1 MKPDLPRLSE
11 LPLKNG
17 TKVIAVRNF
26 GPVKEGA
33 PGIITGTSVYRFFW
47 WWRPT
52 YLCTFADNMRVATR
66 PNEIEENDH
75 GYSLEDLEQPD
86 FVRDVWQRGRYVNP
100 VDQYRLQTEKNL
112 REAVDARRISKDK
125 N

>member
-1 MKPDLPRLSE
+1 
-11 LPLKNG
+11 
-17 TKVIAVRNF
+17 
-26 GPVKEGA
+26 
-33 PGIITGTSVYRFFW
+33 
-47 WWRPT
+47 
-52 YLCTFADNMRVATR
+52 MRVTTR

-100 VDQYRLQTEKNL
+100 VDQFRLQTEKNL
-112 REAVDARRISKDK
+112 REAVDARRTSKDK